1 MLTVFSQVFTL
12 FVFIAVGYLLAKLK
26 VVRSEHSKILSSLL
40 VFVFSVGNAFK
51 AFSTQCTVEYIKE
64 KYVLLIAGFVSIAVL
79 AVSMHFAG
87 KLFTKDSYEQKLF
100 EYSLVLANYG
110 YFGYVMVEN
119 LLGTAALMDF
129 MMFCLPANFYV
140 YTYAYC
146 ILTGNKASPK
156 RLLNPVMVTIL
167 IGAAVGLLAI
177 PVPEVVTNI
186 SSSASACMGPCG
198 MLLAG
203 IVMSD
208 FDPIELLKQKRTY
221 ILCALRLLIIPFA
234 IGGAILLAG
243 KALGVDD
250 SMAFK
255 SIFTCVIFFISMP
268 CGLNTIIFPRL
279 ADKDCRPGASFAFVS
294 NVLALATIPLVLSVF
309 GIGI

>member
-12 FVFIAVGYLLAKLK
+12 FVFIATGYMLAKIGIVK
-26 VVRSEHSKILSSLL
+26 SQNCKILSSLL
-40 VFVFSVGNAFK
+40 VYVFCVGNAFK

-64 KYVLLIAGFVSIAVL
+64 KYVLLIAGFTVLMVL
-79 AVSMHFAG
+79 AFTMHFAG
-87 KLFTKDSYEQKLF
+87 KLFSKDKFEQKLF

-119 LLGTAALMDF
+119 LLGPEALIDF

-156 RLLNPVMVTIL
+156 RLLNPVMITIL
-167 IGAAVGLLAI
+167 IGAAVGLTQI
-177 PVPEVVTNI
+177 PIPAVITNI
-186 SSSASACMGPCG
+186 SVSASACMGPTS

-208 FDPIELLKQKRTY
+208 FKPIELLKRKSTY
-221 ILCALRLLIIPFA
+221 VLCALRLLVIPFA
-234 IGGAILLAG
+234 IGGAVMFAG
-243 KALGVDD
+243 KALGVYN
-250 SMAFK
+250 SASFK
-255 SIFTCVIFFISMP
+255 AIFTCIIFFISMP
-268 CGLNTIIFPRL
+268 CGLNTIVFPRL

-294 NVLALATIPLVLSVF
+294 NILALATIPLVLTVF

>member
-1 MLTVFSQVFTL
+1 MSVVFTQVFTL
-12 FVFIAVGYLLAKLK
+12 FVFIAVGYALAKLG
-26 VVRSEHSKILSSLL
+26 VVKSQHSKILSSLL

-64 KYVLLIAGFVSIAVL
+64 KYVLLIAGFVTLMTL

-87 KLFTKDSYEQKLF
+87 KLFSRDKYEQKLF

-156 RLLNPVMVTIL
+156 RILNPVMVTIVV
-167 IGAAVGLLAI
+167 GALVGLLSI
-177 PVPEVVTNI
+177 PVPTVITNI
-186 SSSASACMGPCG
+186 SASASACMGPIG

-208 FDPIELLKQKRTY
+208 FNPVELIKQKRTY
-221 ILCALRLLIIPFA
+221 ILTALRLLVIPLA
-234 IGGAILLAG
+234 IGGALKLVGSAM
-243 KALGVDD
+243 GVSDTV
-250 SMAFK
+250 AFK
-255 SIFTCVIFFISMP
+255 SIFTCIIFFISMP
-268 CGLNTIIFPRL
+268 CGMNTIIFPRL
-279 ADKDCRPGASFAFVS
+279 ADKDCRLGASFAFVS
-294 NVLALATIPLVLSVF
+294 NILALGTIPLVLSIF
-309 GIGI
+309 GMF

>member
-1 MLTVFSQVFTL
+1 MITVFSQVFTL
-12 FVFIAVGYLLAKLK
+12 FVFIAVGYALAKLG
-26 VVRSEHSKILSSLL
+26 VVKSEHSKILSSLL

-64 KYVLLIAGFVSIAVL
+64 KYVLLIAGFATMAVL

-87 KLFTKDSYEQKLF
+87 KLFSRDSYEQKLF

-156 RLLNPVMVTIL
+156 RFLNPVMVTIV
-167 IGAAVGLLAI
+167 IGAVVGLTAI
-177 PVPEVVTNI
+177 PVPTVITNI
-186 SSSASACMGPCG
+186 SASASACMGPVG

-208 FDPIELLKQKRTY
+208 FDPIELIKQKRTY
-221 ILCALRLLIIPFA
+221 ILTALRLLIIPLA
-234 IGGAILLAG
+234 IGGALKLAG
-243 KALGVDD
+243 SATGVSDTV
-250 SMAFK
+250 AFK
-255 SIFTCVIFFISMP
+255 SIFTCIIFFISMP
-268 CGLNTIIFPRL
+268 CGMNTIIFPRL
-279 ADKDCRPGASFAFVS
+279 ADKDCRLGASFAFVS
-294 NVLALATIPLVLSVF
+294 NILALGTIPLVLSVF
-309 GIGI
+309 GMF